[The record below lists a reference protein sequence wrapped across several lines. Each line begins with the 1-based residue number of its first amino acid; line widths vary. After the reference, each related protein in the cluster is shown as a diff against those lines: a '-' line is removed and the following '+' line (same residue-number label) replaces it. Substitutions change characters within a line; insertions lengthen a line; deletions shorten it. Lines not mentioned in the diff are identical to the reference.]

1 VQQIHA
7 TNAMVD
13 QYYMESLPM
22 MLQVNLFIFTGAD
35 VASTLTDIALLFP
48 YFKLD
53 SII

>member
-22 MLQVNLFIFTGAD
+22 LLQVKLRKAI
-35 VASTLTDIALLFP
+35 VALVYSGL
-48 YFKLD
+48 KVV
-53 SII
+53 